1 LDLIINEVDGIPD
14 YRPIEIDTL
23 AADDGDDSSFGV
35 CITLEMAR

>member
-23 AADDGDDSSFGV
+23 AADVGNVGDWACLF
-35 CITLEMAR
+35 

>member
-23 AADDGDDSSFGV
+23 AADDGDD
-35 CITLEMAR
+35 